1 MPKWTEYTT
10 KDTLAD
16 NDEVML
22 YDATA
27 RANKRGLMS
36 KFWNYV
42 VDKMSTAVISKLETN
57 NKTIIGAINALNS
70 ESLNFFTKTGA
81 YDGKTTTFKLKKL
94 TSQPQ
99 EFIITTFFRN
109 GGSASPYDSHM
120 LIHINLDGNIKVLK
134 MYGGT
139 GINVSF
145 DSSENALVLTASRGY
160 MSLIVQSNYNFSII
174 AS

>member
-1 MPKWTEYTT
+1 MADQAINVLST
-10 KDTLAD
+10 KTAPETSDQLLLVGTGEPQLIDYDKLAD
-16 NDEVML
+16 AILNKITSKNYAL
-22 YDATA
+22 DAGQMTLLA
-27 RANKRGLMS
+27 ALNK
-36 KFWNYV
+36 
-42 VDKMSTAVISKLETN
+42 
-57 NKTIIGAINALNS
+57 LNS
-70 ESLNFFTKTGA
+70 ESLIFFTKTGA

>member
-36 KFWNYV
+36 KFWDYV

-70 ESLNFFTKTGA
+70 DMVGKIHALSTDCGYLYFRKSADAVSVFGTLKVINQNNIDGYNIGEIPDFLNPNYDYAVLSAVTNYTPYIPVGTLWI
-81 YDGKTTTFKLKKL
+81 YRDGKIKLYHNAQN
-94 TSQPQ
+94 TDIFVFGSY
-99 EFIITTFFRN
+99 IIDR
-109 GGSASPYDSHM
+109 S
-120 LIHINLDGNIKVLK
+120 
-134 MYGGT
+134 
-139 GINVSF
+139 
-145 DSSENALVLTASRGY
+145 
-160 MSLIVQSNYNFSII
+160 
-174 AS
+174 